1 MSSKI
6 YFSGS
11 NKRSMSFY
19 VIRTL
24 SSVLNKV
31 APKLAIRQAQ
41 KLLLTPAKGRK
52 KTPVPENMII
62 EQVNGVQGHLQQ
74 YRLGT
79 GDIVLLTHGWSGSA
93 SQFFPLMEKIAQAG
107 YQAIAFDHYSHGKSS
122 GKVAHLP
129 LFIKGVNDLVS
140 LHGQHNIR
148 CVVSHSMGTVSALNL
163 PKHIPHLL
171 IAPVFNM
178 YDSLRKS
185 VFDSGMSPPLF
196 ERLLKDIERTHK
208 IEFKDAVSEQH
219 IGLVEQP
226 LNIVHDEED
235 RFAPLSASES
245 IARDHKMIT
254 VHKTQ
259 GQGHGR
265 IINSDTTWQV
275 LQGVLIEA

>member
-1 MSSKI
+1 
-6 YFSGS
+6 
-11 NKRSMSFY
+11 MSFH
-19 VIRTL
+19 VIRTI

-52 KTPVPENMII
+52 KIPVPQGMII
-62 EQVNGVQGHLQQ
+62 EKVDGGQGQLQQ
-74 YRLGT
+74 YRLGA

-93 SQFFPLMEKIAQAG
+93 SQFFPLMEKIAKAG
-107 YQAIAFDHYSHGKSS
+107 FQAIAFDHYGHGESS

-129 LFIKGVNDLVS
+129 LFIKGVHDLVL
-140 LHGQHNIR
+140 LHGEHNIR

-178 YDSLRKS
+178 FDSLRKS

-196 ERLLKDIERTHK
+196 ERLLKEIENTHE
-208 IEFKDAVSEQH
+208 IQFKDAVSEQH
-219 IGLVEQP
+219 IGLIEQP

-245 IARDHKMIT
+245 VAREHKMIT

-275 LQGVLIEA
+275 LQGVLTPA